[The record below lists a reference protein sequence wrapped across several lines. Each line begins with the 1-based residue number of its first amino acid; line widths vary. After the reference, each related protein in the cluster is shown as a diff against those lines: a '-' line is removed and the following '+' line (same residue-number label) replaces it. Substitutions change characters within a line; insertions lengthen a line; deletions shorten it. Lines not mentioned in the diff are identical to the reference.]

1 MSEEQLK
8 QEEVVEEIETIVDGE
23 VNEEQEEQEVPA
35 WLHQEDEGE
44 GGDNVPLAVHLD
56 KKNKLKGQISER
68 NDEIEQLK
76 AEIESLRNS
85 KTPQDTD
92 TLRMPTLEEHD
103 HDEEKYQEAMAKW
116 SQDVAK
122 QTFGSISQTEEQ
134 KRRAQAEVERVQT
147 DVNNHYERA
156 QKLVNENSIKPEVYQ
171 EADRAVRGAVEN
183 ALPNAGDKTVD
194 ALISLVGDGSE
205 KVLFYLGRNQA
216 ALNQFQSLLIND
228 PSGLRASVFLGSL
241 KEKVNGTVRKRS
253 QAPAPAPDANGGT
266 GSVSAENEPAM
277 KKKYNSLMDKG
288 KSGEAFKV
296 FRAGRRAGFDVKKW

>member
-1 MSEEQLK
+1 MSEEQVK

-23 VNEEQEEQEVPA
+23 ANEEQEVPA
-35 WLHQEDEGE
+35 WLHQEDDSE

-76 AEIESLRNS
+76 AEVESLRN
-85 KTPQDTD
+85 KQTPQKPES
-92 TLRMPTLEEHD
+92 LKMPTLEEHD
-103 HDEEKYQEAMAKW
+103 HDEDRYQEAMAKW
-116 SQDVAK
+116 SQDVAE
-122 QTFGSISQTEEQ
+122 QTFGSIAQTEEQ
-134 KRRAQAEVERVQT
+134 KRKAQAEVERVQA
-147 DVNNHYERA
+147 DVKANYERA
-156 QKLVNENSIKPEVYQ
+156 QKLINENSIKPEVYQ

-183 ALPNAGDKTVD
+183 AFPNAGDKTVD

-205 KVLFYLGRNQA
+205 KVMFYLGRNQA

-253 QAPAPAPDANGGT
+253 QAPAPAPDAQGGT
-266 GSVSAENEPAM
+266 GGADVVVDEPSM
-277 KKKYNSLMDKG
+277 MKKYNKLMGEG
-288 KSGEAFKV
+288 KNGEAFKIL
-296 FRAGRRAGFDVKKW
+296 RSGRKAGFDVKKW